1 MSLDK
6 QTLCIDIL
14 VSGHVQAFVDFFYL
28 THRPEV
34 EPQEEPQEEQ
44 VGIPSAMLP
53 LVKTQLAEAEVA
65 RRRGDTQAVF
75 GSYRQLADFFT
86 GLADQ
91 RTAIY
96 FWEKCLEITQLTSD
110 TAGEAQATR
119 SLGMAHEASED
130 LLAAIKQYE
139 QLLRL
144 TQSTGDVAGSQQANE
159 HLVVAYQAIAAERE
173 AAGEADAAIEF
184 REKCLTASRACGDPS
199 KESKAQY
206 QLGQANEKL
215 ADLEHLQKAL
225 GHYEQF
231 LALSER
237 AQDVEAQGMA
247 CYALAQ
253 VYQRMQVRASARTG
267 HQPYPVLAQSV
278 SSLDTLCAHTQDG
291 EASLHNMQRY
301 LQLAQSSGKL
311 TAQAEACCSLGVLY
325 NQQNDFAS
333 AVQYLERYFELARSI
348 GDRQLIDKVRV
359 LEMSTLVAHQM
370 FGVAAYGVADLVGV
384 CCCAQARTYLGI
396 ARGNSVLPSFMN
408 VVTNDIDALLR
419 WKNRRTPF
427 TESVH

>member
-34 EPQEEPQEEQ
+34 EPTDDEVPEEQ

-75 GSYRQLADFFT
+75 GSYKQLADFFT

-110 TAGEAQATR
+110 AEGEAQATR
-119 SLGMAHEASED
+119 SLGMAHEASGD

-144 TQSTGDVAGSQQANE
+144 TQSTGDVTGSQQANE
-159 HLVVAYQAIAAERE
+159 HLFVAYQSVAAERE
-173 AAGEADAAIEF
+173 GEGEPHQALEY
-184 REKCLTASRACGDPS
+184 REKCLEASRACGDAS

-206 QLGQANEKL
+206 NLGQAHEGL
-215 ADLEHLQKAL
+215 ADTEHLKKAL
-225 GHYEQF
+225 GHYEQY
-231 LALSER
+231 LSLSEK
-237 AQDVEAQGMA
+237 AEDVEAQGSA

-253 VYQRMQVRASARTG
+253 VYQRMQVRASSSSSALHTRAHKRRT
-267 HQPYPVLAQSV
+267 HEQR
-278 SSLDTLCAHTQDG
+278 SSPPFIPSP
-291 EASLHNMQRY
+291 ASLLLTHTLSLLPFLQSQDAEAALTNMQRY
-301 LQLAQSSGKL
+301 LQFAQSSGKL
-311 TAQAEACCSLGVLY
+311 TSQAEACCALGVLY
-325 NQQNDFAS
+325 NAQNDYAS

-348 GDRQLIDKVRV
+348 GDRQLIDK
-359 LEMSTLVAHQM
+359 
-370 FGVAAYGVADLVGV
+370 
-384 CCCAQARTYLGI
+384 ARTYLGV

-408 VVTNDIDALLR
+408 VVTNDLDALLR

-427 TESVH
+427 EAVR

>member
-34 EPQEEPQEEQ
+34 EPAEEPQEEQ

-75 GSYRQLADFFT
+75 ASYRQLADFFT

-110 TAGEAQATR
+110 TEGEAQATR
-119 SLGMAHEASED
+119 SLGVAHEAAGD
-130 LLAAIKQYE
+130 LDAAIKQYE

-159 HLVVAYQAIAAERE
+159 HLVVAYQAVAVERE
-173 AAGEADAAIEF
+173 TAGEAGGALEF
-184 REKCLTASRACGDPS
+184 RDKCLAASRACGDPS
-199 KESKAQY
+199 KESKAQF
-206 QLGQANEKL
+206 QLGVAHEQL
-215 ADLEHLQKAL
+215 ADLEHLKKAL
-225 GHYEQF
+225 GHYEQY

-237 AQDVEAQGMA
+237 AEDVEAQGAA

-253 VYQRMQVRASARTG
+253 VYQRMQVRVPSRVRVAGTSRDARCAASVACTWKMRVG
-267 HQPYPVLAQSV
+267 VRLVRS
-278 SSLDTLCAHTQDG
+278 TQDG
-291 EASLHNMQRY
+291 EASLQHMQRY
-301 LQLAQSSGKL
+301 LQLAQKSGKL

-348 GDRQLIDKVRV
+348 GDRQLIDKV
-359 LEMSTLVAHQM
+359 
-370 FGVAAYGVADLVGV
+370 
-384 CCCAQARTYLGI
+384 
-396 ARGNSVLPSFMN
+396 
-408 VVTNDIDALLR
+408 
-419 WKNRRTPF
+419 
-427 TESVH
+427 

>member
-34 EPQEEPQEEQ
+34 EPTDDEVPEEQ

-75 GSYRQLADFFT
+75 GSYKQLADFFT

-110 TAGEAQATR
+110 AEGEAQATR
-119 SLGMAHEASED
+119 SLGMAHEASGD

-144 TQSTGDVAGSQQANE
+144 TQSTGDVTGSQQANE
-159 HLVVAYQAIAAERE
+159 HLFVAYQSVAAERE
-173 AAGEADAAIEF
+173 GEGEPHQALEY
-184 REKCLTASRACGDPS
+184 REKCLEASRACGDAS

-206 QLGQANEKL
+206 NLGQAHESL
-215 ADLEHLQKAL
+215 ADTEHLKKAL
-225 GHYEQF
+225 GHYEQY
-231 LALSER
+231 LSLSEK
-237 AQDVEAQGMA
+237 AEDVEAQGSA

-253 VYQRMQVRASARTG
+253 VYQRMQVRASSSSAPCTHGRTSG
-267 HQPYPVLAQSV
+267 AHTSSAPHRLSSPSPASLLLTHTL
-278 SSLDTLCAHTQDG
+278 SSLLRLAFLTITGRGGRPHQHAALPPIRPILRQAH
-291 EASLHNMQRY
+291 
-301 LQLAQSSGKL
+301 
-311 TAQAEACCSLGVLY
+311 
-325 NQQNDFAS
+325 
-333 AVQYLERYFELARSI
+333 
-348 GDRQLIDKVRV
+348 
-359 LEMSTLVAHQM
+359 
-370 FGVAAYGVADLVGV
+370 
-384 CCCAQARTYLGI
+384 
-396 ARGNSVLPSFMN
+396 LPSRG
-408 VVTNDIDALLR
+408 LLR
-419 WKNRRTPF
+419 VGCPLQRT
-427 TESVH
+427 E

>member
-34 EPQEEPQEEQ
+34 EPTDDEVPEEQ

-75 GSYRQLADFFT
+75 GSYKQLADFFT

-110 TAGEAQATR
+110 AEGEAQATR
-119 SLGMAHEASED
+119 SLGMAHEASGD

-144 TQSTGDVAGSQQANE
+144 TQSTGDVTGSQQANE
-159 HLVVAYQAIAAERE
+159 HLFVAYQSVAAERE
-173 AAGEADAAIEF
+173 GEGEPHQALEY
-184 REKCLTASRACGDPS
+184 REKCLEASRACGDAS

-206 QLGQANEKL
+206 NLGQAHEGL
-215 ADLEHLQKAL
+215 ADTEHLKKAL
-225 GHYEQF
+225 GHYEQY
-231 LALSER
+231 LSLSEK
-237 AQDVEAQGMA
+237 AEDVEAQGSA

-253 VYQRMQVRASARTG
+253 VYQRMQVRASSSSAPCT
-267 HQPYPVLAQSV
+267 HEDAQA
-278 SSLDTLCAHTQDG
+278 AHTRAALLTAFHPLPPRRSYSHTHSPPFCVWPFLQSQDA
-291 EASLHNMQRY
+291 EAALTNMQRY
-301 LQLAQSSGKL
+301 LQFAQSSGKL
-311 TAQAEACCSLGVLY
+311 TSQAEACCALGVLY
-325 NQQNDFAS
+325 NAQNDYAS

-348 GDRQLIDKVRV
+348 GDRQLIDK
-359 LEMSTLVAHQM
+359 
-370 FGVAAYGVADLVGV
+370 
-384 CCCAQARTYLGI
+384 ARTYLGV

-408 VVTNDIDALLR
+408 VVTNDLDALLR

-427 TESVH
+427 EAVR

>member
-34 EPQEEPQEEQ
+34 EPTDDEVPEEQ

-75 GSYRQLADFFT
+75 GSYKQLADFFT

-110 TAGEAQATR
+110 AEGEAQATR
-119 SLGMAHEASED
+119 SLGMAHEASGD

-144 TQSTGDVAGSQQANE
+144 TQSTGDVTGSQQANE
-159 HLVVAYQAIAAERE
+159 HLFVAYQSVAAERE
-173 AAGEADAAIEF
+173 GEGEPHQALEY
-184 REKCLTASRACGDPS
+184 REKCLEASRACGDAS

-206 QLGQANEKL
+206 NLGQAHEGL
-215 ADLEHLQKAL
+215 ADTEHLKKAL
-225 GHYEQF
+225 GHYEQY
-231 LALSER
+231 LSLSEK
-237 AQDVEAQGMA
+237 AEDVEAQGSA

-253 VYQRMQVRASARTG
+253 VYQRMQVRASSSSAPCTHEQRASPPFIPFPRVALT
-267 HQPYPVLAQSV
+267 HTHTL
-278 SSLDTLCAHTQDG
+278 SSLLRLAFLTITGRGGRPHQHAALPPIRPILRQAH
-291 EASLHNMQRY
+291 
-301 LQLAQSSGKL
+301 
-311 TAQAEACCSLGVLY
+311 
-325 NQQNDFAS
+325 
-333 AVQYLERYFELARSI
+333 
-348 GDRQLIDKVRV
+348 
-359 LEMSTLVAHQM
+359 
-370 FGVAAYGVADLVGV
+370 
-384 CCCAQARTYLGI
+384 
-396 ARGNSVLPSFMN
+396 LPSRG
-408 VVTNDIDALLR
+408 LLR
-419 WKNRRTPF
+419 VGCPLQRT
-427 TESVH
+427 E

>member
-1 MSLDK
+1 LHFQLCAPPAVSMSVDK

-34 EPQEEPQEEQ
+34 EPSEEPQDEQ

-110 TAGEAQATR
+110 ADGEAQATR
-119 SLGMAHEASED
+119 SLGMAHEASGD

-144 TQSTGDVAGSQQANE
+144 TQSVGDVAGAQQANE
-159 HLVVAYQAIAAERE
+159 HLVVAYQAVAAERE
-173 AAGEADAAIEF
+173 AAGEATAALEF
-184 REKCLTASRACGDPS
+184 REKCLEASRACGDPS
-199 KESKAQY
+199 KESKAQL
-206 QLGQANEKL
+206 QLGQAHEQL
-215 ADLEHLQKAL
+215 GDLEHLKKAL

-231 LALSER
+231 LSLSER
-237 AQDVEAQGMA
+237 SEDLEAQGSA

-253 VYQRMQVRASARTG
+253 VYQRMQDG
-267 HQPYPVLAQSV
+267 E
-278 SSLDTLCAHTQDG
+278 SSLH
-291 EASLHNMQRY
+291 HMQRY

-311 TAQAEACCSLGVLY
+311 TAQAEACCALGVLY
-325 NQQNDFAS
+325 NQQNDHAS

-348 GDRQLIDKVRV
+348 GDRQLIDK
-359 LEMSTLVAHQM
+359 
-370 FGVAAYGVADLVGV
+370 
-384 CCCAQARTYLGI
+384 ARTYLGI
-396 ARGNSVLPSFMN
+396 ARGNSVLPAFMN
-408 VVTNDIDALLR
+408 VVTNDLDALLR

-427 TESVH
+427 TESAR